1 LILKRDETFKVV
13 FNLRTPTSPNSEEV
27 GTGTFVVKSNGEM
40 YMVTASHVA
49 KNSNINTQVVI
60 SDQVGNAKSHPL
72 VEFNGQL
79 AWRHHPVADL
89 AVLQI
94 YPSSGIEA
102 DLQNRFFPYDHFEFN
117 RLAPSRD
124 FELTC
129 VGFPNGLGAAGLFSP
144 LTYRSY
150 TSSSLITMNRF
161 DAFIQSEFFLLEN
174 PSVGGYSGCPVFDL
188 AYMVVGSMTTTKEK
202 TICYGIMHGTLGDNT
217 GGKLAAVTPAY
228 YLPHII

>member
-1 LILKRDETFKVV
+1 MILKRDETFKVV

-102 DLQNRFFPYDHFEFN
+102 DLQNRFFPYGEST
-117 RLAPSRD
+117 RRWA
-124 FELTC
+124 
-129 VGFPNGLGAAGLFSP
+129 
-144 LTYRSY
+144 
-150 TSSSLITMNRF
+150 
-161 DAFIQSEFFLLEN
+161 
-174 PSVGGYSGCPVFDL
+174 
-188 AYMVVGSMTTTKEK
+188 
-202 TICYGIMHGTLGDNT
+202 
-217 GGKLAAVTPAY
+217 
-228 YLPHII
+228 

>member
-1 LILKRDETFKVV
+1 LILRRDETFKVV

-27 GTGTFVVKSNGEM
+27 GTGIFVVKPDGEM

-49 KNSNINTQVVI
+49 KTSNINTQVVI

-72 VEFNGQL
+72 VGFNGQL
-79 AWRHHPVADL
+79 AWRHHPIADL

-94 YPSSGIEA
+94 FPTPEIEA

-150 TSSSLITMNRF
+150 ASSSLITMNRF
-161 DAFIQSEFFLLEN
+161 DTFIQSEFFLLEN

-202 TICYGIMHGTLGDNT
+202 TICYGIMHGTLGDST

-228 YLPHII
+228 YLSHII